1 MEKQRENFGSKF
13 GVIAAAAG
21 SAVGLGNIYRF
32 PCEAG
37 ENGGGAFLIVYL
49 LIIVFLGIPLMLSE
63 FIIGRRSHR
72 NTVGAFKTLAPKTVW
87 PIVGFV
93 GVISSFLIL
102 AFYSTIAGWTL
113 ECIYKSLINFY
124 HGKSISEIEQ
134 GMTTFN
140 NSFRPFIWQTLFIIL
155 TAFIV
160 LRGIEKGIEKY
171 AKVLMPM
178 LFVILIILCVKSLT
192 LPNATEGLKFFFK
205 PDFSKITPEVCIS
218 ALGQAFFSLS
228 VGMGVQ
234 ITYGSYINKKDNLL
248 TSSTSVV
255 MTDTLV
261 AILAGITIF
270 PAAFAMGISPKAG
283 AGLAFNTL
291 PLIFNQMAGGYIFCL
306 IFFILLA
313 IAALT
318 STISL
323 LEASVAYFVEEH
335 AIKRKKATIW
345 CAIGALIVGLFATL
359 SLKDNSNLVIGNMSF
374 FNILDNLTA
383 NILMPVGGLL
393 ITIFIGWRLKKTAFI
408 DELTNQGTTKIA
420 LKNIIF
426 FITKYIAPLAI
437 VTIIVG
443 RLVFNIK

>member
-63 FIIGRRSHR
+63 FIIGRRSHK
-72 NTVGAFKTLAPKTVW
+72 NTVGAFKTLAPKTAW
-87 PIVGFV
+87 PVVGFV

-113 ECIYKSLINFY
+113 ESIYKSLINFY

-134 GMTTFN
+134 GMTDFN
-140 NSFRPFIWQTLFIIL
+140 NSFRPFIWQTLFITL

-160 LRGIEKGIEKY
+160 LRGIEKGIEKF

-178 LFVILIILCVKSLT
+178 LFAILIILCVKSLT
-192 LPNATEGLKFFFK
+192 LPNTTEGLRFFFK

-234 ITYGSYINKKDNLL
+234 ITYGSYINKNDNLL

-261 AILAGITIF
+261 AILAGVTIF
-270 PAAFAMGISPKAG
+270 PAAFSMGISPKAG

-335 AIKRKKATIW
+335 GIKRKKATVW
-345 CAIGALIVGLFATL
+345 CAVGSLIIGLLATV
-359 SLKDNSNLVIGNMSF
+359 SLQDNSHFVIGKMPF
-374 FNILDNLTA
+374 FDILDNLTA

-393 ITIFIGWRLKKTAFI
+393 ITVFIGWKLKKDAFI
-408 DELTNQGTTKIA
+408 DELTNQGTMKIA
-420 LKNIIF
+420 LKNVIF
-426 FITKYIAPLAI
+426 FIIKYIAPLAI

-443 RLVFNIK
+443 RLVFNIR

>member
-1 MEKQRENFGSKF
+1 
-13 GVIAAAAG
+13 
-21 SAVGLGNIYRF
+21 
-32 PCEAG
+32 
-37 ENGGGAFLIVYL
+37 
-49 LIIVFLGIPLMLSE
+49 
-63 FIIGRRSHR
+63 
-72 NTVGAFKTLAPKTVW
+72 
-87 PIVGFV
+87 
-93 GVISSFLIL
+93 
-102 AFYSTIAGWTL
+102 
-113 ECIYKSLINFY
+113 
-124 HGKSISEIEQ
+124 
-134 GMTTFN
+134 
-140 NSFRPFIWQTLFIIL
+140 
-155 TAFIV
+155 
-160 LRGIEKGIEKY
+160 
-171 AKVLMPM
+171 
-178 LFVILIILCVKSLT
+178 
-192 LPNATEGLKFFFK
+192 
-205 PDFSKITPEVCIS
+205 
-218 ALGQAFFSLS
+218 
-228 VGMGVQ
+228 MGVQ
-234 ITYGSYINKKDNLL
+234 ITYGSYINKNDNLL

-335 AIKRKKATIW
+335 SIKRKKATIW

-359 SLKDNSNLVIGNMSF
+359 SLQDNSNIVIGKMSF
-374 FNILDNLTA
+374 FDILDNLTA

-393 ITIFIGWRLKKTAFI
+393 ITIFIGWQLKKTAFI

-426 FITKYIAPLAI
+426 FIIKYIAPLAI

>member
-1 MEKQRENFGSKF
+1 
-13 GVIAAAAG
+13 
-21 SAVGLGNIYRF
+21 
-32 PCEAG
+32 
-37 ENGGGAFLIVYL
+37 
-49 LIIVFLGIPLMLSE
+49 
-63 FIIGRRSHR
+63 
-72 NTVGAFKTLAPKTVW
+72 
-87 PIVGFV
+87 
-93 GVISSFLIL
+93 
-102 AFYSTIAGWTL
+102 
-113 ECIYKSLINFY
+113 
-124 HGKSISEIEQ
+124 
-134 GMTTFN
+134 MTTFN

-393 ITIFIGWRLKKTAFI
+393 ITIFIGWKLKKTAFI